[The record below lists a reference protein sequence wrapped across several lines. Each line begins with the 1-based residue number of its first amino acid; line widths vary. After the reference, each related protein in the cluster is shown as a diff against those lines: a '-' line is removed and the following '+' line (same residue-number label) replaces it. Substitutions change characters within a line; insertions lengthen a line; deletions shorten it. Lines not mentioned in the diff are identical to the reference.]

1 MLLSEVST
9 FVADRERAAILYDLL
24 SPFEDRNITLFHA
37 ASFGCAATYLGKLAT
52 VTNRLEQ
59 AEKHFEHALAVNESM
74 GAIPWLADTQY
85 EYARMLL
92 SRGRDTPDRK
102 RAQALLAQ
110 AHSTARQIGYSRL
123 VSLIGNLETKDS
135 YQRDRFTTPAPLS
148 PATRSAD
155 DHSCAFYREGEF
167 WTIVYNGH
175 AVRLRHAKGLS
186 YIHKLLT
193 QPNNAIHV
201 FELAR
206 QGQSRNPR
214 PNGVPDSD
222 AASFALTDAGEVL
235 DSKAKSAY
243 RHRIFELRAELEDS
257 KRTGQISKAVALEA
271 EKDAIVQAL
280 RRAAGLGGR
289 SRRAASI
296 PDRARV
302 AVTKA
307 IRAAIQKIDQH
318 DPALAE
324 FLTRSIR
331 TGTFCRYTVP
341 AAEAPGWAL

>member
-52 VTNRLEQ
+52 LTNRLEQ
-59 AEKHFEHALAVNESM
+59 AEKHFERALAVNESM

-102 RAQALLAQ
+102 RAQALLAE

-175 AVRLRHAKGLS
+175 AVRIRHAKGLS

-206 QGQSRNPR
+206 QGHRGIRDRTACPILTPLLSLLRTQVRSWIQRRNRLIATGFLSFGQTSRIRSAPGRSPR
-214 PNGVPDSD
+214 RSHWKPRRMRLFRYSGVQPVWAD
-222 AASFALTDAGEVL
+222 AADEPLRYLTGLASPLPKPFGPL
-235 DSKAKSAY
+235 YKKS
-243 RHRIFELRAELEDS
+243 IN
-257 KRTGQISKAVALEA
+257 TI
-271 EKDAIVQAL
+271 
-280 RRAAGLGGR
+280 RR
-289 SRRAASI
+289 
-296 PDRARV
+296 
-302 AVTKA
+302 
-307 IRAAIQKIDQH
+307 
-318 DPALAE
+318 
-324 FLTRSIR
+324 
-331 TGTFCRYTVP
+331 
-341 AAEAPGWAL
+341 